1 MTEVQENE
9 DTEKSRNNLEIL
21 ISLLQGFI
29 LKRGWRLK
37 IAKKTQVEQSLFI
50 HATNE
55 LGAIQNY
62 LQVYPHPFNESEIK
76 KIYIASI
83 LHDCEKETTEWQ
95 EKVRLGEKPPHH
107 TNPEYAK
114 KFINELINF
123 LTENGIALDL
133 SQDDVNDIISSQPLH
148 MTGAS
153 KNPHIV
159 FEELSRKHKS
169 ERWSEIANLIDLFDD
184 IVSIEA
190 VESSIELLNTDKYK
204 MLAERIE
211 FRYHKISNVRGILSS
226 LLHKACEKVYEKHGF
241 IPFLY
246 YVDGTLY
253 IRQRRDSPKE
263 EIYINEIKSMLIS
276 VINEFLSKIDP
287 ESEIASVIGRPQTK
301 MLLVKEFLRRESVE
315 RYFIGI
321 GRKYKNT
328 RKPDK
333 TKLKEVI
340 ENHFGSVK
348 DAKKALKSEYSKDA
362 DLIDVII
369 SNLGNYYIEYP
380 DFCKEFQLVL
390 NASIS
395 RPQQYMFQ
403 FFKEIAHE
411 LLIDEEV
418 FQKAVKIKYDSIFG
432 DGAYEFLKSK
442 STTMPY
448 TILDRR
454 KNKQFP
460 GDFERY
466 IEPFWKKQIE
476 NNGKNIMIRDL
487 PLDKQENLLEESLS
501 TILKDNLTLVVKLP
515 KDIFFTQIADLLIS
529 DLVYPLPFLEDSP
542 ENITE
547 IIRTLAEKEI
557 ASVAES
563 KEKLFNE
570 TKGQRLCPLCHKL
583 ITESNSLFAD
593 LLSNEQGIAK
603 VFNNQ
608 ATGAGRFQTSIN
620 ICLLCHAELLLRRV
634 LLGKTPSDI
643 IILFPSL
650 NFTRVQGSK
659 VLEDMKDIQN
669 KLGQFF
675 SYHNPD
681 LNFRAQLNNLRNIS
695 TQILEESAEE
705 ISAELNPDKFI
716 ESFTIKISDETR
728 KNDLKKLEDKIIELY
743 SIKEFNTEFQT
754 DYDAFREIAEDI
766 FENKIKMHETER
778 NQLIEDSGINTIRY
792 SFVYETSNFI
802 VISLPITFTHDEEE
816 SEVNIL
822 LKRILFASYLYLL
835 TDCSAMVVPGKEVIH
850 IPQTRNMVYV
860 QPNSTLKQVIKDDW
874 ISLFDLKKWLVAIST
889 AIKLSYEGGYS
900 SRSGIFEVLNQPTVG
915 HILSRITSQKTLSG
929 AHRRADSRLIN
940 ILDKLKH
947 AEVLRNETIVNTKI

>member
-1 MTEVQENE
+1 MSTVQEKVDADEN
-9 DTEKSRNNLEIL
+9 D
-21 ISLLQGFI
+21 LQKLVNYLQRFI

-50 HATNE
+50 HAINE

-62 LQVYPHPFNESEIK
+62 LQVYPHPYNMSELK

-114 KFINELINF
+114 MFINKLINF
-123 LTENGIALDL
+123 LDENGIALDL

-190 VESSIELLNTDKYK
+190 AESSIELLNTDKYK

-211 FRYHKISNVRGILSS
+211 FRYHKVSNVRGILSS

-246 YVDGTLY
+246 YVDSTLY
-253 IRQRRDSPKE
+253 FRQRRDPPND
-263 EIYINEIKSMLIS
+263 EIYVREIESMLIA
-276 VINEFLSKIDP
+276 VINEFISKIDS

-301 MLLVKEFLRRESVE
+301 MLLMKEFLRRESIE
-315 RYFIGI
+315 RYFAGI

-328 RKPDK
+328 RKSDK

-340 ENHFGSVK
+340 EHHFGSLK
-348 DAKKALKSEYSKDA
+348 DTKTVLKLEYSKDA
-362 DLIDVII
+362 DLIDLIL
-369 SNLGNYYIEYP
+369 SNIGNYYIDYP

-411 LLIDEEV
+411 LLKDEKL
-418 FQKAVKIKYDSIFG
+418 FQESAMIKYDSIFG
-432 DGAYEFLKSK
+432 DGAYELLKSK

-448 TILDRR
+448 TQFDRR
-454 KNKQFP
+454 KNKQLP

-466 IEPFWKKQIE
+466 IEPYWKKQIE
-476 NNGKNIMIRDL
+476 TNGEKIMVKDL
-487 PLDKQENLLEESLS
+487 PLDKQENLLAENLS
-501 TILKDNLTLVVKLP
+501 NILKDNIGTCSKLP
-515 KDIFFTQIADLLIS
+515 KDIFFTRIANLLIS
-529 DLVYPLPFLEDSP
+529 DLIYPLPFYEDSS
-542 ENITE
+542 ENFTE
-547 IIRTLAEKEI
+547 IIRTLAEREI
-557 ASVAES
+557 ASIGGS

-583 ITESNSLFAD
+583 MTESNSLFAD
-593 LLSNEQGIAK
+593 LLSNDQGIAK

-608 ATGAGRFQTSIN
+608 ATGAGRFQTSVN

-650 NFTRVQGSK
+650 NFTRAQGSK

-705 ISAELNPDKFI
+705 ISAELDPDKFI
-716 ESFTIKISDETR
+716 ESFTVKISDETR
-728 KNDLKKLEDKIIELY
+728 KNDLKKLENKIMELY
-743 SIKEFNTEFQT
+743 SIEEFNTEFQT
-754 DYDAFREIAEDI
+754 DYDAFKEIAEDI
-766 FENKIKMHETER
+766 FENKIKMPETER

-822 LKRILFASYLYLL
+822 LKRVLFASYLYLL

-874 ISLFDLKKWLVAIST
+874 ISLFDLKKWLVAISI

-915 HILSRITSQKTLSG
+915 HILSRITSQKTPSG
-929 AHRRADSRLIN
+929 ATKRADARLIN
-940 ILDKLKH
+940 ILDKLQH
-947 AEVLRNETIVNTKI
+947 SEVLRNETIVNSKI